1 MDRGITPDRHAA
13 PGAAVIADL
22 LTRLATVEI
31 AADDDRGLVDVVAW
45 CEQLKGAAAAVQA
58 RATVQFLDRRVAAA
72 EAAVGGID
80 ECRPPQ
86 ADHSGRTAQT
96 DRPRRAARA
105 PRGDR
110 SRRVARADRSAR
122 AELALARRCS
132 PAVMDRQVGVAKAL
146 VAEMP
151 ATMGLLTTG
160 QISEGQAFAMVART
174 ACLTLEDRASV
185 DALLAADLPGLSAR
199 ATHGAAERAAAEAD
213 NAAVA
218 LRHAAAVASRRVSTR
233 PAPDGMAYLT
243 VLGPLV
249 DVIGAYAALTE
260 AAKARDPRDR
270 RSTSNWLTDTALELL
285 SGRAPGQP
293 QPIEIALVMT
303 DQALLPA
310 AFTGQAPGPACGG
323 DLAHLPG
330 YGVLPAGD
338 VRARITALLDDTGT
352 STSAADQRQARIWLR
367 RLFTSPDG
375 RDLVAMDSKRRT
387 FTGSLRRFLELRDP
401 TCRVPYCD
409 APAIN
414 LDHATGHAHGAST
427 SAAEGNGHCA
437 HHNQIKEHP
446 GWRYRIINDGLDP
459 GPGHQ
464 PHELQ
469 ITTPT
474 GHEYR
479 TRAAPL
485 HGWGTHPIARTQ
497 PTITPG
503 GQAPTGVTAFPI
515 PEHVDVPA

>member
-1 MDRGITPDRHAA
+1 MDRGITPHVETA

-31 AADDDRGLVDVVAW
+31 AADDDRGLVDAVAW

-58 RATVQFLDRRVAAA
+58 RATVQFLERRIAAA
-72 EAAVGGID
+72 DNSD
-80 ECRPPQ
+80 ECRPPR
-86 ADHSGRTAQT
+86 G
-96 DRPRRAARA
+96 DRSTRA
-105 PRGDR
+105 PRGNR

-174 ACLTLEDRASV
+174 ACLTREDRAGV
-185 DALLAADLPGLSAR
+185 DALLAADLPGLSER
-199 ATHGAAERAAAEAD
+199 ATQGAAERAAAEAD

-233 PAPDGMAYLT
+233 PAPDGMAYLSI
-243 VLGPLV
+243 LGPLV

-293 QPIEIALVMT
+293 QPIEIALVIT
-303 DQALLPA
+303 DHALLPA

-338 VRARITALLDDTGT
+338 IRARITALLDDTGT
-352 STSAADQRQARIWLR
+352 STNATAPTDDTTASAAGAADQRQARIW
-367 RLFTSPDG
+367 
-375 RDLVAMDSKRRT
+375 
-387 FTGSLRRFLELRDP
+387 
-401 TCRVPYCD
+401 
-409 APAIN
+409 
-414 LDHATGHAHGAST
+414 
-427 SAAEGNGHCA
+427 
-437 HHNQIKEHP
+437 
-446 GWRYRIINDGLDP
+446 
-459 GPGHQ
+459 
-464 PHELQ
+464 
-469 ITTPT
+469 
-474 GHEYR
+474 
-479 TRAAPL
+479 
-485 HGWGTHPIARTQ
+485 
-497 PTITPG
+497 
-503 GQAPTGVTAFPI
+503 
-515 PEHVDVPA
+515 

>member
-13 PGAAVIADL
+13 AGAAVIADL

-58 RATVQFLDRRVAAA
+58 RATVQFLDRRIAAA
-72 EAAVGGID
+72 DNSD
-80 ECRPPQ
+80 ECRPPR
-86 ADHSGRTAQT
+86 G
-96 DRPRRAARA
+96 DRSTRA

-174 ACLTLEDRASV
+174 ACLTREDRAGV
-185 DALLAADLPGLSAR
+185 DALLAPDLPGLSEH

-218 LRHAAAVASRRVSTR
+218 LRHAAAVASRRISTR

-293 QPIEIALVMT
+293 QPIEIALVIT
-303 DQALLPA
+303 DHALLPA
-310 AFTGQAPGPACGG
+310 AFTGQAPAPACRG

-330 YGVLPAGD
+330 YGVLPAAD
-338 VRARITALLDDTGT
+338 IRARITALLDDTT
-352 STSAADQRQARIWLR
+352 TSATADAAAERRRARVWLR

-409 APAIN
+409 APAIH
-414 LDHATGHAHGAST
+414 LDHATGFSRGAPT
-427 SAAEGNGHCA
+427 NAAEGNGHCA
-437 HHNQIKEHP
+437 HHNQTKEHP
-446 GWRYRIINDGLDP
+446 GWTYQVLNDGLDP

-464 PHELQ
+464 PHEIE

-474 GHEYR
+474 GHQYR
-479 TRAAPL
+479 TRAAPIE
-485 HGWGTHPIARTQ
+485 GWGTRPIARTQ
-497 PTITPG
+497 PIITPG

-515 PEHVDVPA
+515 TEPIPDLIA

>member
-1 MDRGITPDRHAA
+1 META

-31 AADDDRGLVDVVAW
+31 AADDDRGLVDVVGL
-45 CEQLKGAAAAVQA
+45 CERLKGAAAAVQA
-58 RATVQFLDRRVAAA
+58 RATVQFLERRIAAA
-72 EAAVGGID
+72 DRVQAEVG
-80 ECRPPQ
+80 ECRPPRG
-86 ADHSGRTAQT
+86 DLST
-96 DRPRRAARA
+96 RA

-160 QISEGQAFAMVART
+160 QISEAQAFAMVART
-174 ACLTLEDRASV
+174 ACLTREDRAGV
-185 DALLAADLPGLSAR
+185 DALLAPDLPGLSER
-199 ATHGAAERAAAEAD
+199 ATQGAAERAAAEAD

-218 LRHAAAVASRRVSTR
+218 RRHAAAVASRRVSTR

-293 QPIEIALVMT
+293 QPIEIALVIT
-303 DQALLPA
+303 DHALLPA
-310 AFTGQAPGPACGG
+310 AFTGQAPAPACRGDLAHPPVAFGSQAPGPACRG

-338 VRARITALLDDTGT
+338 IRARITALLDDTTDG
-352 STSAADQRQARIWLR
+352 DQRGRVWLR

-409 APAIN
+409 APAIH
-414 LDHATGHAHGAST
+414 LDHATGFSKGAPT
-427 SAAEGNGHCA
+427 NAAEGNGHCA
-437 HHNQIKEHP
+437 HHNQTKEHP
-446 GWRYRIINDGLDP
+446 GWTYQVINDGLDP
-459 GPGHQ
+459 GPHHQ

-485 HGWGTHPIARTQ
+485 HGWGTHP
-497 PTITPG
+497 TP
-503 GQAPTGVTAFPI
+503 AASVTAFPI
-515 PEHVDVPA
+515 TEPIPDLTA